1 MSDASA
7 PSALIG
13 HTGFVGTTL
22 RRQRQFDATFNSSNI
37 ASIDGAR
44 FGHVICCAAPAQKWR
59 ANSEPD
65 ADRRTIE
72 SLQEHLRTICCDRFV
87 LISTVDVFGTPV
99 AVDEDTF
106 VDDTG
111 LHPYG
116 LHRLLLERFVRET
129 FARHLVV
136 RLPGLVGPGLRK
148 NVVFDFLNG
157 GSLAGVDGRSVFQFY
172 PMVNLWSDLSTAL
185 DAGLS
190 LVHLTSAPISVAD
203 VARCGFG
210 RMFDQV
216 SATPPVAYDMRSRH
230 AALFGGIGHYQYSYR
245 ESVQALRAYA
255 QSEPR
260 TLREAGRPVA

>member
-1 MSDASA
+1 MSDGSA

-22 RRQRQFDATFNSSNI
+22 TRQRQFDATFNSSNI

-44 FGHVICCAAPAQKWR
+44 FGQVICCAAPAQKWR

-65 ADRRTIE
+65 ADRRTID
-72 SLQEHLRTICCDRFV
+72 SLQEHLRSIRCEQFV
-87 LISTVDVFGTPV
+87 LISTVDVFGSPV
-99 AVDEDTF
+99 AVDEDTV
-106 VDDTG
+106 VDDDG

-116 LHRLLLERFVRET
+116 LHRLLLERFVQET

-148 NVVFDFLNG
+148 NVVFDLLNG
-157 GSLAGVDGRSVFQFY
+157 GSMAGVDCRSVFQFY
-172 PMVNLWSDLSTAL
+172 PMVNLWPDLSTAL

-190 LVHLTSAPISVAD
+190 LVHLTSAAVSVAE
-203 VARCGFG
+203 VAGFGFG
-210 RMFDQV
+210 RTFDQV
-216 SATPPVAYDMRSRH
+216 TAAAPVSYDMRTRH
-230 AALFGGIGHYQYSYR
+230 AALFGGVGHYQYSRR
-245 ESVQALRAYA
+245 ESVQAIRAYA

-260 TLREAGRPVA
+260 SLRESGRPIV